1 MNNQH
6 PCISGKRYGTI
17 SVAGR
22 GGPEA
27 YRSAAEESEMVNTR
41 NDPAPA
47 QDAHDAAAHR
57 RRWLDENVAAFAAQ
71 ARWHERH
78 DHPLAD
84 ILMGPAQDL
93 LLVPRPVPGRG
104 CSQA

>member
-1 MNNQH
+1 MVE
-6 PCISGKRYGTI
+6 KR
-17 SVAGR
+17 
-22 GGPEA
+22 E
-27 YRSAAEESEMVNTR
+27 
-41 NDPAPA
+41 
-47 QDAHDAAAHR
+47 DAAALSRNAVSR
-57 RRWLDENVAAFAAQ
+57 RGWLDENALAFAAQ

-104 CSQA
+104 GSQA

>member
-1 MNNQH
+1 
-6 PCISGKRYGTI
+6 
-17 SVAGR
+17 
-22 GGPEA
+22 
-27 YRSAAEESEMVNTR
+27 MVNTR

-57 RRWLDENVAAFAAQ
+57 RRWLKGNADAFAAQ

-84 ILMGPAQDL
+84 ILMDPARDL
-93 LLVPRPVPGRG
+93 SLVSHPVPGRG
-104 CSQA
+104 GSQA